1 LSDDPR
7 LSSPSALRNRE
18 PILQV
23 LRRVLPRDGLVLE
36 VASGTGEHVA
46 YFAEAFPGL
55 IFQPTALDESNRASI
70 DAWAAGLANVH
81 PAMPLDATGIWP
93 RLDACAVICIN
104 MIHIAPWAA
113 TLGLVSGAAS
123 VLREGGLLITYGPYL
138 QAGVPLA
145 PGNAAFDADL
155 RSRNPQWGLREIDA
169 VSKIAAA
176 SGFAFPDVIAMPA
189 NNLCLVFRKIG

>member
-7 LSSPSALRNRE
+7 ISSPSALRNRE

-23 LRRVLPRDGLVLE
+23 LRRVLPGEGLVLE

-46 YFAEAFPGL
+46 HFAEALPGL
-55 IFQPTALDESNRASI
+55 TFQPTALDATQRASI
-70 DAWAAGLANVH
+70 DGWAGGLANVC
-81 PAMPLDATGIWP
+81 PAMPLDATGEWP

-104 MIHIAPWAA
+104 MIHISPWAA
-113 TLGLVSGAAS
+113 TLGLIAGAAS
-123 VLREGGLLITYGPYL
+123 VLGKGGLLITYGPYL

-155 RSRNPQWGLREIDA
+155 RSRNPQWGLREVSA
-169 VSKIAAA
+169 VADIAAA
-176 SGFAFPDVIAMPA
+176 SGFAVPDIIAMPA
-189 NNLCLVFRKIG
+189 NNLCLVFRRTG